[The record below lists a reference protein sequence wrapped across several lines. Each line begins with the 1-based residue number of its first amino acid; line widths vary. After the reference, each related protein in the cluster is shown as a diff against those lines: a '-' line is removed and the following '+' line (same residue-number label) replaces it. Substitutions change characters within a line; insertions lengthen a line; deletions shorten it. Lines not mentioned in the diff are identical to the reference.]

1 MMSGQGDDNTEEAM
15 RKDTTNG
22 RVSETITRRIRKAI
36 TEGRLAPGEKLPAER
51 EMAQRLRASRVSVRE
66 AYRSLAE
73 AGLVSIR
80 RGAEGGAFIAD
91 FDPVPVSRSVT
102 FLLRLG
108 RTSHDELTEAR
119 ALLEP
124 SVARL
129 AARRA
134 GPEELAR
141 LEELLR
147 TEQAAP
153 RGSGEARCLHLEFH
167 HRVADCARNL
177 PLAILVRAMT
187 DFSSEVAQ
195 DLVISSEFHA
205 HIVGDHA
212 RIFEAI
218 RAHDEA
224 GAAAAMLRHV
234 RDAQGRLRRTHE
246 AQMRPSRTASRG
258 AKAPAVRPA

>member
-1 MMSGQGDDNTEEAM
+1 M
-15 RKDTTNG
+15 RKDTTDG

-36 TEGRLAPGEKLPAER
+36 TDGRLAPGEKLPAER
-51 EMAQRLRASRVSVRE
+51 EMAGRLRASRVSVRE

-91 FDPVPVSRSVT
+91 FDPAPMSRNLT

-108 RTSHDELTEAR
+108 RTSHEELTEAR

-134 GPEELAR
+134 RREDVAH
-141 LEELLR
+141 LEALLR
-147 TEQAAP
+147 RGQAAP
-153 RGSGEARCLHLEFH
+153 RGSGEARCIHLDFH
-167 HRVADCARNL
+167 RQVAECARNL
-177 PLAILVRAMT
+177 PLSILIRAT
-187 DFSSEVAQ
+187 NDLASEIAQ
-195 DLVISSEFHA
+195 DIVISPDLHA
-205 HIVGDHA
+205 HIVSDHA

-218 RAHDEA
+218 RDHDEE
-224 GAAAAMLRHV
+224 AAAEAMLGHV
-234 RDAQGRLRRTHE
+234 RDVQSRLRRAHE
-246 AQMRPSRTASRG
+246 AQMRPARTASRG
-258 AKAPAVRPA
+258 TKASAVRPA

>member
-1 MMSGQGDDNTEEAM
+1 M
-15 RKDTTNG
+15 RKETTDG
-22 RVSETITRRIRKAI
+22 RVSETIVRRIRKAI

-51 EMAQRLRASRVSVRE
+51 EMAGRLRASRVSVRE

-73 AGLVSIR
+73 AGLVSIK

-91 FDPVPVSRSVT
+91 FDPAPMSRNLT
-102 FLLRLG
+102 FVLRLG
-108 RTSHDELTEAR
+108 RTSHEELTEAR

-129 AARRA
+129 AARHA
-134 GPEELAR
+134 GPEDLAR

-147 TEQAAP
+147 AEQAAP

-167 HRVADCARNL
+167 HRVAECARNL
-177 PLAILVRAMT
+177 PLAILVRAIT
-187 DFSSEVAQ
+187 DLSSEVAQ
-195 DLVISSEFHA
+195 DVVISTEFHA

-218 RAHDEA
+218 RSHDEA
-224 GAAAAMLRHV
+224 GAAAAMLSHV
-234 RDAQGRLRRTHE
+234 RDAQGRLRRAHE
-246 AQMRPSRTASRG
+246 AHIRPIRTASRG
-258 AKAPAVRPA
+258 AKPAPTRAV

>member
-1 MMSGQGDDNTEEAM
+1 M
-15 RKDTTNG
+15 RKDTMDG

-141 LEELLR
+141 LEKLLR

-218 RAHDEA
+218 RSHDEA

-234 RDAQGRLRRTHE
+234 RDAQG
-246 AQMRPSRTASRG
+246 
-258 AKAPAVRPA
+258 PAVRPA

>member
-1 MMSGQGDDNTEEAM
+1 MSGQGHHNTEEAM

-108 RTSHDELTEAR
+108 RTSQDELTEAR

-153 RGSGEARCLHLEFH
+153 RGSSGGRHRLQIEIEEIAPSGIGRALKIGVATPAVIHGAKNLHRRIHVFRRARVVSTELHDLG
-167 HRVADCARNL
+167 VADF
-177 PLAILVRAMT
+177 RAG
-187 DFSSEVAQ
+187 
-195 DLVISSEFHA
+195 L
-205 HIVGDHA
+205 
-212 RIFEAI
+212 
-218 RAHDEA
+218 
-224 GAAAAMLRHV
+224 
-234 RDAQGRLRRTHE
+234 
-246 AQMRPSRTASRG
+246 
-258 AKAPAVRPA
+258 

>member
-1 MMSGQGDDNTEEAM
+1 MSGQGHHNTEEAM

-108 RTSHDELTEAR
+108 RTSQDELTEAR

-234 RDAQGRLRRTHE
+234 RDAQGRLSRTHE

>member
-1 MMSGQGDDNTEEAM
+1 M
-15 RKDTTNG
+15 RKDTTDG

-36 TEGRLAPGEKLPAER
+36 TDGRLAPGEKLPAER
-51 EMAQRLRASRVSVRE
+51 EMAGRLRASRVSVRE

-91 FDPVPVSRSVT
+91 FDPAPMSRNLT

-108 RTSHDELTEAR
+108 RTSHEELTEAR

-134 GPEELAR
+134 RREDVAR

-147 TEQAAP
+147 REQAAP
-153 RGSGEARCLHLEFH
+153 RGSGEARCFHLDFH
-167 HRVADCARNL
+167 RQVAECARNL
-177 PLAILVRAMT
+177 PLSILIRGMNDLAA
-187 DFSSEVAQ
+187 EVGQ
-195 DLVISSEFHA
+195 DIVISPELHA
-205 HIVGDHA
+205 HVVSDHA

-218 RAHDEA
+218 RKHDEE
-224 GAAAAMLRHV
+224 AAAETMLAHV
-234 RDAQGRLRRTHE
+234 HDVQGRLRRAHE
-246 AQMRPSRTASRG
+246 AQMRPARTASRS
-258 AKAPAVRPA
+258 AKPAPARPA

>member
-1 MMSGQGDDNTEEAM
+1 M
-15 RKDTTNG
+15 RKDTTDG

-51 EMAQRLRASRVSVRE
+51 EMAERLRASRVSVRE

-218 RAHDEA
+218 RSHDEA
-224 GAAAAMLRHV
+224 AAAVAMLRHV

-246 AQMRPSRTASRG
+246 AQMRPARTASRG
-258 AKAPAVRPA
+258 GKAPAVRPD

>member
-1 MMSGQGDDNTEEAM
+1 M
-15 RKDTTNG
+15 RKETTDG
-22 RVSETITRRIRKAI
+22 RVSETIVRRIRKAI

-51 EMAQRLRASRVSVRE
+51 EMAGRLRASRVSVRE

-73 AGLVSIR
+73 AGLVSIK

-91 FDPVPVSRSVT
+91 FDPAPMSRNLT
-102 FLLRLG
+102 FLLRVG
-108 RTSHDELTEAR
+108 RTSHEELTEAR

-129 AARRA
+129 AARHA

-167 HRVADCARNL
+167 HRVAECARNL

-187 DFSSEVAQ
+187 DLSSEVAQ
-195 DLVISSEFHA
+195 DVVISSEFHA

-212 RIFEAI
+212 RILEAI
-218 RAHDEA
+218 RSHDEA
-224 GAAAAMLRHV
+224 GAAAAMLSHV
-234 RDAQGRLRRTHE
+234 RDAQGRLRRAHE
-246 AQMRPSRTASRG
+246 AHIRPLRAASRG
-258 AKAPAVRPA
+258 AKHAPTRAL

>member
-1 MMSGQGDDNTEEAM
+1 M
-15 RKDTTNG
+15 RKDTGSG

-36 TEGRLAPGEKLPAER
+36 TDGRLSPGEKLPAER
-51 EMAQRLRASRVSVRE
+51 EMAGRLQTSRVSVRE

-91 FDPVPVSRSVT
+91 FDPVPVSRNLT

-108 RTSHDELTEAR
+108 RTSHEELTEAR

-134 GPEELAR
+134 GHEDLAR

-147 TEQAAP
+147 SEQAAP
-153 RGSGEARCLHLEFH
+153 RGSGEARCIHLDFH
-167 HRVADCARNL
+167 RRVAECARNL
-177 PLAILVRAMT
+177 PLAILTRAMA
-187 DFSSEVAQ
+187 DLAAEVAQ
-195 DLVISSEFHA
+195 DIVISSDLHG
-205 HIVGDHA
+205 HIVSDHA

-218 RAHDEA
+218 RRHDED
-224 GAAAAMLRHV
+224 AAAESMLRHV
-234 RDAQGRLRRTHE
+234 HDVQARLRRAHE
-246 AQMRPSRTASRG
+246 AQMRPRRTAARRPKV
-258 AKAPAVRPA
+258 AAPGPV

>member
-1 MMSGQGDDNTEEAM
+1 MSD
-15 RKDTTNG
+15 G

-51 EMAQRLRASRVSVRE
+51 EMAEKLHASRVSVRE

-73 AGLVSIR
+73 AGLISIR
-80 RGAEGGAFIAD
+80 RGAEGGAFIAG
-91 FDPVPVSRSVT
+91 FDPVPVSRNLT
-102 FLLRLG
+102 FVLRLG
-108 RTSHDELTEAR
+108 RTSHEELTEAR

-129 AARRA
+129 AARHA
-134 GPEELAR
+134 GKEELLR

-147 TEQAAP
+147 TEQTAP

-167 HRVADCARNL
+167 HRVAECARNL

-187 DFSSEVAQ
+187 DLSSEVAQ
-195 DLVISSEFHA
+195 DVVISSEFHA

-218 RAHDEA
+218 RARDEE
-224 GAAAAMLRHV
+224 GAAEAMLRHV
-234 RDAQGRLRRTHE
+234 TDAQARLRRAHE
-246 AQMRPSRTASRG
+246 AHMRPA
-258 AKAPAVRPA
+258 RPAPRSAKTAAARAT

>member
-1 MMSGQGDDNTEEAM
+1 M
-15 RKDTTNG
+15 RQEMNDG

-51 EMAQRLRASRVSVRE
+51 EMAGRLRASRVSVRE

-73 AGLVSIR
+73 AGLISIR

-91 FDPVPVSRSVT
+91 FDPAPVSRNLT

-108 RTSHDELTEAR
+108 RTSHEELTEAR

-134 GPEELAR
+134 RPEDLAR
-141 LEELLR
+141 LEELLQR
-147 TEQAAP
+147 GQAAP
-153 RGSGEARCLHLEFH
+153 RGSGEARCSHLDFH
-167 HRVADCARNL
+167 RQVAECARNL
-177 PLAILVRAMT
+177 PLSILIRAMA
-187 DFSSEVAQ
+187 DLAAEVAQ
-195 DLVISSEFHA
+195 DIVISSELHN
-205 HIVGDHA
+205 HLVSEHK

-218 RAHDEA
+218 RRHDEE
-224 GAAAAMLRHV
+224 AAEELMLAHV
-234 RDAQGRLRRTHE
+234 RDTQGRLRRAHD
-246 AQMRPSRTASRG
+246 AQMRPARTAPRSAKLASR
-258 AKAPAVRPA
+258 AS

>member
-1 MMSGQGDDNTEEAM
+1 LEDDNTEVAM
-15 RKDTTNG
+15 RKETTDG

-36 TEGRLAPGEKLPAER
+36 TDGRLAPGEKLPAER
-51 EMAQRLRASRVSVRE
+51 EMAERLRASRVSVRE

-91 FDPVPVSRSVT
+91 FDPAPMSRNLT

-108 RTSHDELTEAR
+108 RTSHEELTEAR

-134 GPEELAR
+134 GREDLAR

-147 TEQAAP
+147 SEQAAP
-153 RGSGEARCLHLEFH
+153 RGSGEARCIHLDFH
-167 HRVADCARNL
+167 RQVAQCARNL
-177 PLAILVRAMT
+177 PLSLLIRAT
-187 DFSSEVAQ
+187 NDLASEIAQ
-195 DLVISSEFHA
+195 DIVISTDMHA

-212 RIFEAI
+212 EILDAI
-218 RAHDEA
+218 RRRDED
-224 GAAAAMLRHV
+224 AAEEAMLRHL
-234 RDAQGRLRRTHE
+234 RYIHGRLRRALE
-246 AQMRPSRTASRG
+246 AQMRPARTASRG
-258 AKAPAVRPA
+258 PKAASSRPA

>member
-1 MMSGQGDDNTEEAM
+1 M
-15 RKDTTNG
+15 RKDTGSG

-36 TEGRLAPGEKLPAER
+36 TDGRLSPGEKLPAER
-51 EMAQRLRASRVSVRE
+51 EMAGRLRTSRVSVRE

-91 FDPVPVSRSVT
+91 FDPAPVSRNLT

-108 RTSHDELTEAR
+108 RTSHEELTEAR

-134 GPEELAR
+134 GHEDLAR

-147 TEQAAP
+147 SEQAAP
-153 RGSGEARCLHLEFH
+153 RGSGEARCIHLDFH
-167 HRVADCARNL
+167 RRVAECARNL
-177 PLAILVRAMT
+177 PLAILTRARA
-187 DFSSEVAQ
+187 DLAAEGAP
-195 DLVISSEFHA
+195 DLVISSDLHG
-205 HIVGDHA
+205 HIVSDHA

-218 RAHDEA
+218 RRHDEEA
-224 GAAAAMLRHV
+224 AAAAMLEHV
-234 RDAQGRLRRTHE
+234 RDVQARLRRVHE
-246 AQMRPSRTASRG
+246 AQMRPRRTAARG
-258 AKAPAVRPA
+258 PRATAVRSA

>member
-1 MMSGQGDDNTEEAM
+1 M
-15 RKDTTNG
+15 RKDTTDG

-36 TEGRLAPGEKLPAER
+36 TDGRLAPGEKLPAER
-51 EMAQRLRASRVSVRE
+51 EMAGRLRASRVSVRE

-91 FDPVPVSRSVT
+91 FDPAPMSRNLT

-108 RTSHDELTEAR
+108 RTSHEELTEAR

-134 GPEELAR
+134 RREDLAR
-141 LEELLR
+141 LEALLR
-147 TEQAAP
+147 REQAVP
-153 RGSGEARCLHLEFH
+153 RGSGEARCIHLDFH
-167 HRVADCARNL
+167 RQVAECARNL
-177 PLAILVRAMT
+177 PLSILIRAT
-187 DFSSEVAQ
+187 NDFASEIAQ
-195 DLVISSEFHA
+195 DIVISADLHA
-205 HIVGDHA
+205 HIVADHA

-218 RAHDEA
+218 RKRDEE
-224 GAAAAMLRHV
+224 AAAETMLGHV
-234 RDAQGRLRRTHE
+234 HDVQVRLRRAHE
-246 AQMRPSRTASRG
+246 AQMRPARTASRS
-258 AKAPAVRPA
+258 AKAAVVRPT

>member
-1 MMSGQGDDNTEEAM
+1 M
-15 RKDTTNG
+15 RKDTTDG

-51 EMAQRLRASRVSVRE
+51 EMAERLRASRVSVRE

-73 AGLVSIR
+73 AGLVSIK

-91 FDPVPVSRSVT
+91 FDPAPMSRNLT

-108 RTSHDELTEAR
+108 RTSHEELTEAR

-134 GPEELAR
+134 RREDLAR

-147 TEQAAP
+147 KEQAAP
-153 RGSGEARCLHLEFH
+153 RGQRRGPLHPPRFPPPGGRVRPEPAPGHPDPRHHRARVRGGAGHRDLQRPPRAHRGRPRADLRGHPHARRGGGGGGDAPATCATSRAGCAARTRRRFARCG
-167 HRVADCARNL
+167 RRRAAR
-177 PLAILVRAMT
+177 
-187 DFSSEVAQ
+187 
-195 DLVISSEFHA
+195 
-205 HIVGDHA
+205 
-212 RIFEAI
+212 
-218 RAHDEA
+218 
-224 GAAAAMLRHV
+224 
-234 RDAQGRLRRTHE
+234 
-246 AQMRPSRTASRG
+246 RPA
-258 AKAPAVRPA
+258 AVRPA

>member
-1 MMSGQGDDNTEEAM
+1 MAMS
-15 RKDTTNG
+15 KG
-22 RVSETITRRIRKAI
+22 RSPGRISETISRRIRKAI
-36 TEGRLAPGEKLPAER
+36 TDGRLAPGEKLPAER

-91 FDPVPVSRSVT
+91 FDPAPVSRSLT

-108 RTSHDELTEAR
+108 RTSHEELTEAR

-134 GPEELAR
+134 GREDLAR

-147 TEQAAP
+147 MEQAAP
-153 RGSGEARCLHLEFH
+153 RGSGEARCIHLDFH
-167 HRVADCARNL
+167 RRVAECARNL
-177 PLAILVRAMT
+177 PLSILIRAT
-187 DFSSEVAQ
+187 NDLAYEIAQ
-195 DLVISSEFHA
+195 DIVISSDLHA
-205 HIVGDHA
+205 HIVSDHA

-218 RAHDEA
+218 RGHDEEA
-224 GAAAAMLRHV
+224 AAAAMLEHV
-234 RDAQGRLRRTHE
+234 RDVQARLRRAHE
-246 AQMRPSRTASRG
+246 AQIRPARTAARG
-258 AKAPAVRPA
+258 PRAAAVRPA

>member
-1 MMSGQGDDNTEEAM
+1 MMSGQGDDSTEEAM
-15 RKDTTNG
+15 RKDTTDG

-218 RAHDEA
+218 RSHDEA

-246 AQMRPSRTASRG
+246 AQMRPSRTAARG